1 MVSKALQWIYGKMDT
16 PVQMKKNVHE
26 TEKNSLTVSHVH
38 ALWVVHV
45 QPNMCILMMYGK
57 DKGMI
62 TSFRGE
68 YAWLSNF
75 YESPV
80 VVYGKRYR
88 NAEAAFQAGKCR
100 YLPDMDKF
108 SNLSG
113 VEAKQLGKRITLIDD
128 WNETKL
134 SYMLT
139 VLRAKF
145 AQNPELN
152 AKLVATGD
160 EQIVEGNTWGD
171 TFWGVCNGKGE
182 NHLGKLLMWIRDE
195 EQ

>member
-1 MVSKALQWIYGKMDT
+1 
-16 PVQMKKNVHE
+16 
-26 TEKNSLTVSHVH
+26 
-38 ALWVVHV
+38 
-45 QPNMCILMMYGK
+45 
-57 DKGMI
+57 MI
-62 TSFRGE
+62 TAFRGE

-80 VVYGKRYR
+80 VVYGWKFR

-100 YLPDMDKF
+100 KVSDMLKF
-108 SNLSG
+108 ADLSG
-113 VEAKQLGKRITLIDD
+113 IEAKRIGKRIELIED
-128 WNETKL
+128 WNEL
-134 SYMLT
+134 RLHHMLA

-152 AKLVATGD
+152 AKLVATGN